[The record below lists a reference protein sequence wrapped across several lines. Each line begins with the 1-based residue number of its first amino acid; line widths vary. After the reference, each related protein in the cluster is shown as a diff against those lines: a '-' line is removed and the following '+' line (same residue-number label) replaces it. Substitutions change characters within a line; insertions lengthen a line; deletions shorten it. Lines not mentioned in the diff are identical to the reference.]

1 MSGHAYVKE
10 GTAAASPGTAV
21 DILADAAFTAKQVL
35 IVNTHGTLSLT
46 IAGLPTVNS
55 LTIPAGQ
62 SALIPGNVQRFR
74 VIEATANATFQV
86 IASDSSAPS
95 AEIQA
100 VVASAATLADG
111 SVTGAK
117 LAASGTAAAGSVA
130 PALNGF
136 ARILD
141 GANEIELVLP
151 VKCVLGSA
159 VSVKT
164 GGAGGAGDEIQ
175 VRTATGGGGSLV
187 TSFSYAAAA
196 DADVALAASMDDSV
210 TTFAAGASVFILGV
224 AGAGDNGGDVTLS
237 FTPIL

>member
-1 MSGHAYVKE
+1 MSGHAFVKE

-21 DILADAAFTAKQVL
+21 SILADAGFTAKQTL

-74 VIEATANATFQV
+74 VIEATATATFQV

-117 LAASGTAAAGSVA
+117 LAASGTAAAGSIA
-130 PALNGF
+130 PALSGF
-136 ARILD
+136 ARIPD

-151 VKCVLGSA
+151 TKCVLGLA
-159 VSVKT
+159 SVTKT
-164 GGAGGAGDEIQ
+164 GGVGGAGDEIQ
-175 VRTATGGGGSLV
+175 IRTATGGGGSLV
-187 TSFSYAAAA
+187 AQFDLNAVADLTLALTSGI
-196 DADVALAASMDDSV
+196 DDSV
-210 TTFAAGASVFILGV
+210 STFAAGASVFILGV
-224 AGAGDNGGDVTLS
+224 VGAGDNGGDVTLA
-237 FTPIL
+237 FTPVL